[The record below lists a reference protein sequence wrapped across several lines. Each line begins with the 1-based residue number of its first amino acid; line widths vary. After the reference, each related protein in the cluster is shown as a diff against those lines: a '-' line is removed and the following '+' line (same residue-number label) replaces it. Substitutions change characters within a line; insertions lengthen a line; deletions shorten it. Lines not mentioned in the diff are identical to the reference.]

1 MIESLWQRIQQRNTL
16 IQRYLHQLDVTFLLW
31 ILLELV
37 GVAIAISLFEY
48 FAAGWFVPSFTY
60 LHPLLGSI
68 LTNGGELLN
77 HTPIHGI
84 GAMSIFLVLTWA
96 QPRFLR
102 WPQRRNLSLL
112 LISLITG
119 LLLWYAPP
127 PLRLT
132 LLISTYGVLAH
143 ARVALGRRGGQL
155 VWLALIVGIV
165 PVLWYLQAVTLLQF
179 GIWCMGIFFVQ
190 TFTGLGMQER
200 VPELASVD
208 PSLVVSIDIGV
219 NSLAAITINKPG
231 FIPLLVNGRPVKSLN
246 QGYNKG
252 RAQLQSGLPEGIFS
266 SRHLDEMTDHRTRS
280 ISYYLHTASR
290 VIINHVVKA
299 GIGTLVIGKN
309 GDGSRKSQW
318 ARRAT
323 SGLS

>member
-1 MIESLWQRIQQRNTL
+1 MEQHRIDRHDSHWKAIDAAAFFSKNLYNATL
-16 IQRYLHQLDVTFLLW
+16 YTKRQAYIHENHRIIGYAELDKRMQPTDAYRALPAKVVQWVLKHLCTAW
-31 ILLELV
+31 DT
-37 GVAIAISLFEY
+37 Y
-48 FAAGWFVPSFTY
+48 FAAVAEFEKHPGKFLGHPKLPKYLDKLKGRNLLVYTAQANSRDQKNAGWIIPSGVPIRIPTK
-60 LHPLLGSI
+60 
-68 LTNGGELLN
+68 LTN
-77 HTPIHGI
+77 PDIDQVR
-84 GAMSIFLVLTWA
+84 LVPKATH
-96 QPRFLR
+96 
-102 WPQRRNLSLL
+102 
-112 LISLITG
+112 
-119 LLLWYAPP
+119 YVVEVV
-127 PLRLT
+127 
-132 LLISTYGVLAH
+132 Y
-143 ARVALGRRGGQL
+143 
-155 VWLALIVGIV
+155 
-165 PVLWYLQAVTLLQF
+165 
-179 GIWCMGIFFVQ
+179 
-190 TFTGLGMQER
+190 ER

-318 ARRAT
+318 ARRAINA
-323 SGLS
+323 SS